1 MLLRL
6 KKAEG
11 QIRGIQKMLEKNRSH
26 IEIVDQLYATRK
38 AINMVGIFFMK
49 NHLAATVSDV
59 MRSDKKKKEIDDF
72 MNSVHRF
79 IN

>member
-1 MLLRL
+1 
-6 KKAEG
+6 
-11 QIRGIQKMLEKNRSH
+11 MLEKNRSH